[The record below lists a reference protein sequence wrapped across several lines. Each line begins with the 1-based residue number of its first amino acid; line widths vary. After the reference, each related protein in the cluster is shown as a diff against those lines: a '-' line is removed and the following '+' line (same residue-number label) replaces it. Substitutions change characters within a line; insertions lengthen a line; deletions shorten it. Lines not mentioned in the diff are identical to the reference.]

1 MLFTAPQATIMLDG
15 RLEDWQCAPIKA
27 QTPFYP
33 FNKPG
38 LPGSGPITPGYEG
51 AAEGSHCCGDE
62 LTMFD
67 DRDGVKWDA
76 LDQSSAISFACE
88 RRRIARY
95 RPRALSRRR
104 TAKRCQPRCSLL
116 AARCSL
122 LAARCSLLAALRA
135 CEQAVARRGRARN
148 LAGGCT

>member
-1 MLFTAPQATIMLDG
+1 MLFTAPQATITLDG

-104 TAKRCQPRCSLL
+104 AAKRCQPRCSLL
-116 AARCSL
+116 AARCSP
-122 LAARCSLLAALRA
+122 RLRTSC
-135 CEQAVARRGRARN
+135 CETWQSS
-148 LAGGCT
+148 

>member
-38 LPGSGPITPGYEG
+38 LPGSGPITPGYAG

-95 RPRALSRRR
+95 RPAHCHGGELPSV
-104 TAKRCQPRCSLL
+104 ASL
-116 AARCSL
+116 AARCP
-122 LAARCSLLAALRA
+122 LLAALRSPRLRA
-135 CEQAVARRGRARN
+135 SCCETWQSS
-148 LAGGCT
+148 